1 MKFNPNDY
9 EPKEGGGGGGSY
21 IPAGK
26 HIVEVIDHEVST
38 TSGGY
43 AQVVVTYTDGMDRT
57 RRDYLIC
64 EGKAAWQ
71 FASLCHALGVTEEF
85 DLDVPRSVK
94 AALYNRRIEIVVGGE
109 TYQGKTQLK
118 VKYRNKLPTGS
129 SETSRATRPSGG
141 GGYEAPPPP
150 GDDDIPFCHADR
162 PDVFRRVI

>member
-1 MKFNPNDY
+1 MKFNPNNY
-9 EPKEGGGGGGSY
+9 EQKEGGGGGGSY

-43 AQVVVTYTDGMDRT
+43 TQVVVTYSDSQDRT

-71 FASLCHALGVTEEF
+71 FANLCHALGVTEEF

-94 AALYNRRIEIVVGGE
+94 AALYNRRLEISVGEE
-109 TYQGKTQLK
+109 TYNGKTQLR
-118 VKYRNKLPTGS
+118 VKYRNKLPAGAAPRS
-129 SETSRATRPSGG
+129 GSGG

-162 PDVFRRVI
+162 PDMFRRVI